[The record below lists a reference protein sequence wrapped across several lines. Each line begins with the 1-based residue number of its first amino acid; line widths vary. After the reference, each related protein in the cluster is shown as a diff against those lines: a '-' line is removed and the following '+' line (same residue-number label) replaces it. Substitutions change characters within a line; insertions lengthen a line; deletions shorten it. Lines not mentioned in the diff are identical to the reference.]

1 VSVIAPLQ
9 RIVLVARLFYTCWPA
24 SFGCMDEQ
32 GSTNRRRAWSR
43 YSVPHR
49 RSTESVTR
57 SDLVLSASEIG
68 TYTFCRTAWYLQRF
82 GANGDPASL
91 ARLHIGRRA
100 HQRIAERATRI
111 RRFDTLRRLLVVII
125 TALVLA
131 AVFLQMF
138 ASGGG
143 QARP

>member
-1 VSVIAPLQ
+1 
-9 RIVLVARLFYTCWPA
+9 
-24 SFGCMDEQ
+24 MDEQ
-32 GSTNRRRAWSR
+32 GSINQRCAWSR

-49 RSTESVTR
+49 TSTESVLR

-82 GANGDPASL
+82 GANRDPASL
-91 ARLHIGRRA
+91 ARLHAGTRA

-143 QARP
+143 PARP